1 MRADVK
7 KGTTCRLCESSQ
19 IKLVIPLEEIPITEK
34 YLSEKE
40 LDTPVQTFPIDV
52 YMCLDCHHV
61 QLMDVINPDILWDDF
76 TFRTGQAQIIID
88 HMHDV
93 ASITCE
99 KFGIPKDS
107 LIIDVGSND
116 GTMLGFFKNKGM
128 KVIGVDPAKE
138 IANEANNA
146 GIPTIPEFMTT
157 ELAKKISLEHGKAA
171 LVNCFNTF
179 AHAENM
185 DELMSSITLMVADD
199 GLFMFEVS
207 YLVDI
212 IDNLLL
218 GAIIH
223 EHLCH
228 HSVLPMVK
236 FLKKHNM
243 ELIDVRRNKFQ
254 GGSFI
259 GIAQHIGSKR
269 KVEESVSSLIKME
282 ENKNFTDP
290 STIENFSIR
299 LNDLEKKFK
308 KMILG
313 WEKES
318 HLIAGYG
325 AARSGPTLIAQFK
338 IGSKLSFI
346 VDDHPQKVN
355 KYSPGDKIKVLP
367 TSELCRRMP
376 KYTIILAWV
385 HAEAIIRNNQDYLEK
400 GGNFVVLLPEIKIVS
415 ADGIVNP

>member
-1 MRADVK
+1 MSADVTK
-7 KGTTCRLCESSQ
+7 RTTCRLCDSSQ
-19 IKLVIPLEEIPITEK
+19 IKLVIPLEEIPLTEK
-34 YLSEKE
+34 YLNEEE
-40 LDTPVQTFPIDV
+40 LSKSTQTFQMDV
-52 YMCLDCHHV
+52 YMCLDCSHV
-61 QLMDVINPDILWDDF
+61 QIIDVINPDILWDDF

-88 HMHDV
+88 HMQDV
-93 ASITCE
+93 SSKTCE
-99 KFGIPKDS
+99 KFEIPKDS

-116 GTMLGFFKNKGM
+116 GTLLGCFKNKGM
-128 KVIGVDPAKE
+128 KVVGVDPAKE
-138 IANEANNA
+138 IAKEANNA
-146 GIPTIPEFMTT
+146 GIPTIAEFMTI
-157 ELAKKISLEHGKAA
+157 ELAKKINQEHGKAA
-171 LVNCFNTF
+171 LVNCFNAF
-179 AHAENM
+179 AHADNM
-185 DELMSSITLMVADD
+185 DELMSSISLLVADD

-212 IDNLLL
+212 IDDLLL

-236 FLKKHNM
+236 FLKKHGM
-243 ELIDVRRNKFQ
+243 ELIYVRRNKFQ

-308 KMILG
+308 KMISK
-313 WEKES
+313 WEEES

-367 TSELCRRMP
+367 TSELCKIMP

-400 GGNFVVLLPEIKIVS
+400 GGNFVVLLPEIKIIS
-415 ADGIVNP
+415 AEGIVNP

>member
-34 YLSEKE
+34 YLTGKE
-40 LDTPVQTFPIDV
+40 LGTAVQTFPIDV

-61 QLMDVINPDILWDDF
+61 QLMDVINPEILWDDF

-99 KFGIPKDS
+99 KFGIPKGS

-116 GTMLGFFKNKGM
+116 GTMLGFFKNEGM

-138 IANEANNA
+138 IANEANNT

-185 DELMSSITLMVADD
+185 DELMSSISLMVADD

-385 HAEAIIRNNQDYLEK
+385 HAEAIVRNNQDYLEK
-400 GGNFVVLLPEIKIVS
+400 GGNFIVLLPEIKIIS
-415 ADGIVNP
+415 AEGMVNP

>member
-1 MRADVK
+1 MSADVIK
-7 KGTTCRLCESSQ
+7 RTTCRLCDSSQ

-52 YMCLDCHHV
+52 YMCLNCSHV
-61 QLMDVINPDILWDDF
+61 QLMDVINPDILWDNF
-76 TFRTGQAQIIID
+76 TFRTGQAPIIID
-88 HMHDV
+88 HMQDV
-93 ASITCE
+93 VSTTCE
-99 KFGIPKDS
+99 KFGIPKGS

-128 KVIGVDPAKE
+128 RVIGVDPAKE

-179 AHAENM
+179 NLADNM
-185 DELMSSITLMVADD
+185 DELMSSISLMVADG

-212 IDNLLL
+212 IDDLLL
-218 GAIIH
+218 GTIIH

-259 GIAQHIGSKR
+259 GVAQHIGSKR
-269 KVEESVSSLIKME
+269 KCEESISELIKME

-308 KMILG
+308 KMISG

-385 HAEAIIRNNQDYLEK
+385 HTEAIIRNNQDYLEK
-400 GGNFVVLLPEIKIVS
+400 GGNFIVLFPEIKIIS
-415 ADGIVNP
+415 AEGIVNP